1 MAKPR
6 IDLGRQGD
14 FITWNEWI
22 GRSGEAAHAA
32 LPEDERDRLRLVVT
46 LKDGRRLRVHST
58 QVHAHDPGEESP
70 VAVITGYVFVG
81 HYAGD
86 LERES
91 VISVAVPPAMIASVE
106 WVEQPETEDTSFGF
120 AVNQKPGDA
129 MPEIPE
135 ETPIHGSWTLV
146 MSTDPHPM
154 VGPAPDEA
162 DESDENT
169 DAAATNA
176 DRR

>member
-6 IDLGRQGD
+6 IDLGRQAD

-22 GRSGEAAHAA
+22 GRSGEAAHEA

-86 LERES
+86 MEGES
-91 VISVAVPPAMIASVE
+91 VISLAVVPAMIASVE
-106 WVEQPETEDTSFGF
+106 WVELPEDENTRFGF
-120 AVNQKPGDA
+120 AAAHQKPGDR
-129 MPEIPE
+129 MPEIQDRKI
-135 ETPIHGSWTLV
+135 IHGAWSLV
-146 MSTDPHPM
+146 TTTEPHPM
-154 VGPAPDEA
+154 IGTEPQESEQEEPAPA
-162 DESDENT
+162 NP
-169 DAAATNA
+169 A